1 MAGLA
6 EAVVGFAGLLAQQA
20 RAAAYSMVE
29 PKLYPP
35 GHARLFT
42 RLAEALVLAA
52 LAASIAGAVAAPV
65 HATAALALEAAALAL
80 MAAAWLA
87 PRVWRAMVGAGVN
100 REMPSLLA
108 YVIPYASSA
117 RYLADV
123 IAALPRSFFRW
134 TRYEADRLRYLL
146 DLGYDPVAALQ
157 ELAST
162 TPSRKLREA
171 LNDYIH
177 AQKLGAPRST
187 VTMRLLERAVEE
199 ARSAWRS
206 YTDLGRGLVEAATAI
221 VIAAVAMAPMALLS
235 GTVNVGLLAAPLAA
249 APALGLL
256 MLVSRPSLGDYRG
269 DMAAATVALL
279 GALASAATGLSLG
292 VEYEFAVLAAF
303 TVAAEALAMVEAR
316 REEAAYAAFREA
328 VEEARYGRAL
338 EAALARAAGL
348 AKGVVAA
355 IVEAARVA
363 GRLGVGEALANL
375 YRVVEEARSAR
386 LQARGQG
393 LVLAIL
399 AAAAVPVAV
408 YTLRSIAALEGV
420 EILAGSP
427 RSLEAAAQVMV
438 ALSPLAPLPAA
449 ILMRGWRP
457 GLAPS
462 LASLAAAWAALHF

>member
-1 MAGLA
+1 MTGLVKA
-6 EAVVGFAGLLAQQA
+6 ITEFISLLTREARLT
-20 RAAAYSMVE
+20 AYSIIE
-29 PKLYPP
+29 PRLYPP
-35 GHARLFT
+35 GQARLLT
-42 RLAEALVLAA
+42 RLAQALVLAA
-52 LAASIAGAVAAPV
+52 LAASVAGAVVAPIHADAAIALEIIALA
-65 HATAALALEAAALAL
+65 ATAV
-80 MAAAWLA
+80 AWLA
-87 PRVWRAMVGAGVN
+87 PRAWRAVVGAGIN

-134 TRYEADRLRYLL
+134 TRHEADRLRYLM
-146 DLGYDPVAALQ
+146 DLGYDPVAALE
-157 ELAST
+157 ELAAT

-187 VTMRLLERAVEE
+187 VTIRLLERAVEE
-199 ARSAWRS
+199 ARSAWRN
-206 YTDLGRGLVEAATAI
+206 YTDLGRGLVEAATAAM
-221 VIAAVAMAPMALLS
+221 IAAVAMAPMALLS
-235 GTVNVGLLAAPLAA
+235 GTINVGLLAAPLVA
-249 APALGLL
+249 APAIGII

-269 DMAAATVALL
+269 SMAAAALALL
-279 GALASAATGLSLG
+279 GALISATTGLSLG
-292 VEYEFAVLAAF
+292 IGYEFVVLAAF
-303 TVAAEALAMVEAR
+303 TVAAEALAVLEAR
-316 REEAAYAAFREA
+316 KEEAAYAAFREA
-328 VEEARYGRAL
+328 VEEARYGGAL

-355 IVEAARVA
+355 IIEAARVA

-393 LVLAIL
+393 LVLAAL
-399 AAAAVPVAV
+399 AAATVPVAV
-408 YTLRSIAALEGV
+408 YTLTSIAALEGI

-427 RSLEAAAQVMV
+427 KSLEAAAHVMV

-462 LASLAAAWAALHF
+462 LASLTAAWVALYL